1 MESYLNPPCGIGCS
15 FWKVY
20 SIVIASKIVFCLET
34 ASHSSGCSQ
43 KHSVTKGDLELLI
56 LLPSPLKVMVMDLLT
71 VAATPCSLPRK
82 LMVYEISIPFIL
94 SPQQLQQGEL
104 GSLLRILRTLIL
116 IDKSI

>member
-1 MESYLNPPCGIGCS
+1 M
-15 FWKVY
+15 
-20 SIVIASKIVFCLET
+20 FCLET
-34 ASHSSGCSQ
+34 ASHSSGCPQ

-82 LMVYEISIPFIL
+82 WMVYEISIPFIL
-94 SPQQLQQGEL
+94 SPQQGKL

-116 IDKSI
+116 IDKNI